1 MKRIVTCTLFAL
13 GLAAWGSTPGALAKS
28 DRAEAAATGHSRR
41 KLYPRFRTTAASAN
55 RWLKQDV
62 YDTAGNKIGEVD
74 DLIVADNQS
83 IEAAIV
89 SVGGFLGIKEKYVA
103 VPINAIRPTER
114 NGKWRLIM
122 NATKE
127 VLKSAPGFKY
137 DRSQEIWTAG

>member
-1 MKRIVTCTLFAL
+1 MKRIVTSALFAL
-13 GLAAWGSTPGALAKS
+13 GLAAWGTAPGALARS
-28 DRAEAAATGHSRR
+28 DRPEPVATDAQTEILSTI
-41 KLYPRFRTTAASAN
+41 PTTAASAN

-83 IEAAIV
+83 VEAAIV

-103 VPINAIRPTER
+103 VPINALRPTER

-127 VLKSAPGFKY
+127 ILKSAPGFKY

>member
-28 DRAEAAATGHSRR
+28 DRAEAAAMDTQTETLSTIPG
-41 KLYPRFRTTAASAN
+41 TAASAN

-137 DRSQEIWTAG
+137 DRSQEVWTAG

>member
-28 DRAEAAATGHSRR
+28 DRAEAAATDAQTETLSTI
-41 KLYPRFRTTAASAN
+41 PTTAASAN

-122 NATKE
+122 NTTKE

>member
-1 MKRIVTCTLFAL
+1 MKHIVTCTMFAL
-13 GLAAWGSTPGALAKS
+13 GLAAWGSTPGALARS
-28 DRAEAAATGHSRR
+28 DRAEAAAMETQTETLSTIPG
-41 KLYPRFRTTAASAN
+41 TAASAN

-83 IEAAIV
+83 IEAAII

-127 VLKSAPGFKY
+127 ALKSAPGFKY
-137 DRSQEIWTAG
+137 DRSQEVWTAG

>member
-1 MKRIVTCTLFAL
+1 MKRIVTSALFAL
-13 GLAAWGSTPGALAKS
+13 GLAAWGTAGALAKS
-28 DRAEAAATGHSRR
+28 DRLEPVATDAQTETLSTI
-41 KLYPRFRTTAASAN
+41 PSTAASAN

-62 YDTAGNKIGEVD
+62 YDTAGNKIGEIE

-83 IEAAIV
+83 IQAAIV
-89 SVGGFLGIKEKYVA
+89 SVGGFIGINEKHVA
-103 VPINAIRPTER
+103 VPINAIRTTER

-137 DRSQEIWTAG
+137 DRSLEVWTAG